1 MIFEGAGA
9 RGSREHRAMNGH
21 NRTAASFIEDF
32 LRLEAAGGILLV
44 AAAALALIWANSPWA
59 AAYDGLLETPVT
71 VRIGALELDKPLLL
85 WINDALM
92 AIFFLI
98 VGLEIKREFLQGE
111 LASVRRAALPCI
123 AALGGVLMPAVVYW
137 LVNSGNS
144 TTLRGW
150 AIPAATDIAFSLGV
164 LALLGARAPT
174 GLKIFLLAL
183 AIIDDLAAIVII
195 ALFYTAELSP
205 LALAL
210 AGAGI
215 AALVI
220 LNVAGVTRVAAY
232 VLVGIFVWVCVLKS
246 GVHATLAGV
255 AIGLA
260 IPLHSPEGEEHSP
273 LRRVEHALHPW
284 VAFGILPVFAFA
296 NAGVALGGLS
306 LGTVLHPVTLGTAL
320 GLVVGKQLGVFGFT
334 WIAAL
339 LGAGSL
345 PTGARWLHLYGLSW
359 LTGIGFT
366 MSLFIGTLAFETSD
380 YQDAVRVGVLGGSLI
395 CAVVGY
401 LLLYVAS
408 PAPKAVP
415 RGTEP

>member
-1 MIFEGAGA
+1 
-9 RGSREHRAMNGH
+9 
-21 NRTAASFIEDF
+21 
-32 LRLEAAGGILLV
+32 
-44 AAAALALIWANSPWA
+44 
-59 AAYDGLLETPVT
+59 
-71 VRIGALELDKPLLL
+71 
-85 WINDALM
+85 
-92 AIFFLI
+92 
-98 VGLEIKREFLQGE
+98 
-111 LASVRRAALPCI
+111 
-123 AALGGVLMPAVVYW
+123 
-137 LVNSGNS
+137 
-144 TTLRGW
+144 
-150 AIPAATDIAFSLGV
+150 
-164 LALLGARAPT
+164 
-174 GLKIFLLAL
+174 
-183 AIIDDLAAIVII
+183 
-195 ALFYTAELSP
+195 
-205 LALAL
+205 
-210 AGAGI
+210 
-215 AALVI
+215 
-220 LNVAGVTRVAAY
+220 
-232 VLVGIFVWVCVLKS
+232 
-246 GVHATLAGV
+246 
-255 AIGLA
+255 
-260 IPLHSPEGEEHSP
+260 
-273 LRRVEHALHPW
+273 
-284 VAFGILPVFAFA
+284 VFAFA